1 MCELN
6 GILRALD
13 LKPTTMPHRN
23 EENNEMPIRPPTSPT
38 VGGRDRCWPT
48 KSPKA
53 AEQKVP
59 NPTPY
64 SPTFRRCP
72 QPLNSTPKSKFSNL
86 GRSRNVSQSQGAT
99 CKTTPLRLSE
109 QTTEVSLL

>member
-64 SPTFRRCP
+64 FSSLSSPT
-72 QPLNSTPKSKFSNL
+72 LELHSKVQIFKL
-86 GRSRNVSQSQGAT
+86 GAFT
-99 CKTTPLRLSE
+99 
-109 QTTEVSLL
+109 